1 MRLSQI
7 TDQFKEKFEISE
19 VVQDRD
25 FSTLALATSEIDMDF
40 CTFIDEPK
48 YVDQIRPNAS
58 MVITTPEIAS
68 LIHGKGLCISQSPR
82 ISFFK
87 LHNHLVES
95 QEYMLA
101 KNFKTE
107 IGHGCRISNM
117 AYIAE
122 QNVSIGNN
130 VTIEEFVSIK
140 ENTIIGDNT
149 FIGAGTVVGGE
160 GYEFKRLPNG
170 EVLSVKHAG
179 WTKIGS
185 NVEIQYNVCI
195 DKAIYPWDATIIN
208 DFCKIDNLVHIA
220 HGVKLGKAVFLVAG
234 SLIGGRTIIKDR
246 TWIGVG
252 ATVSNGLVV
261 GEEARVNIGAVATLN
276 VDDGSAVTGNFAIE
290 HKKFI
295 QFIKSIG

>member
-7 TDQFKEKFEISE
+7 TDQFKEKLEISE
-19 VVQDRD
+19 VVQDND
-25 FSTLALATSEIDMDF
+25 FSTLALAVSEIDMDF
-40 CTFIDEPK
+40 CTFIDDAK
-48 YVDQIRPNAS
+48 YVDQISSNAS
-58 MVITTPEIAS
+58 MVITTPEISS
-68 LIHGKGLCISQSPR
+68 LIRAKGVCISQSPR
-82 ISFFK
+82 ISFFR
-87 LHNHLVES
+87 LHNHLVGS
-95 QEYMLA
+95 DEYMLS

-107 IGHGCRISNM
+107 IGHGCRISDM
-117 AYIAE
+117 ACIADR
-122 QNVSIGNN
+122 NVRIGNN
-130 VTIEEFVSIK
+130 VIIEEFVSIK

-149 FIGAGTVVGGE
+149 FVGAGTVVGGD

-179 WTKIGS
+179 WTNVGS

-195 DKAIYPWDATIIN
+195 DKAIYPWDATMIS

-252 ATVSNGLVV
+252 ATISNGLIV
-261 GEEARVNIGAVATLN
+261 GEGARVNIGAVATLN
-276 VDDGSAVTGNFAIE
+276 VEDGSAVTGNFAIE